1 MNKIFISTLSLYC
14 LSIYSLSGKEFNVD
28 EYFPGLPTTISFDY
42 VENTRTNFNGKANE
56 PVKLNGSL
64 SYNFVNGAYN
74 LKTIQE
80 IDSQRRKDIRE
91 VFWDGK
97 VVKHN
102 NNLYISDKCVLAE
115 GGFTNQ
121 ILTYGQFPNPLEFIY
136 TTNLPQKPLLYSEIL
151 REALS
156 QKIPMNLKKEG
167 DTLTLEFEKRQNTI
181 FTFKFDK
188 KNKILSLIK
197 TSVHDIDGNIEY
209 SRVIKV
215 SDYVTK
221 SGYRLPTK
229 IEVNIKSS
237 GRVNV
242 NNVIKIDI
250 VPDSIKF
257 NNPIIDTIAFVPGT
271 IVRDTIN
278 NKTYKTTKT
287 STEDTK
293 EELIKNMLEENLD
306 NK

>member
-1 MNKIFISTLSLYC
+1 MNKMFISTLSLYC

-80 IDSQRRKDIRE
+80 IDAQKRKNIRE

-136 TTNLPQKPLLYSEIL
+136 TANLPQKPLLYSEIL

-188 KNKILSLIK
+188 KNKILNLIK

>member
-80 IDSQRRKDIRE
+80 IDAQKRKDIRE

-136 TTNLPQKPLLYSEIL
+136 TANLPQKPLLYSEIL

-188 KNKILSLIK
+188 KNKILNLIK

-287 STEDTK
+287 STQDTK

>member
-80 IDSQRRKDIRE
+80 IDAQKRKDIRE

-121 ILTYGQFPNPLEFIY
+121 ILTYGQFPNSLEFIY

-188 KNKILSLIK
+188 KNKILNLIK

>member
-1 MNKIFISTLSLYC
+1 
-14 LSIYSLSGKEFNVD
+14 
-28 EYFPGLPTTISFDY
+28 
-42 VENTRTNFNGKANE
+42 
-56 PVKLNGSL
+56 
-64 SYNFVNGAYN
+64 
-74 LKTIQE
+74 
-80 IDSQRRKDIRE
+80 
-91 VFWDGK
+91 
-97 VVKHN
+97 
-102 NNLYISDKCVLAE
+102 
-115 GGFTNQ
+115 
-121 ILTYGQFPNPLEFIY
+121 
-136 TTNLPQKPLLYSEIL
+136 
-151 REALS
+151 
-156 QKIPMNLKKEG
+156 MNLKKEG

-188 KNKILSLIK
+188 KNKILNLIK

-293 EELIKNMLEENLD
+293 EELIKNMLEENLY

>member
-80 IDSQRRKDIRE
+80 IDSQKRKDIRE

-156 QKIPMNLKKEG
+156 QKIPMNLKK
-167 DTLTLEFEKRQNTI
+167 RRRYP
-181 FTFKFDK
+181 
-188 KNKILSLIK
+188 
-197 TSVHDIDGNIEY
+197 DIGI
-209 SRVIKV
+209 
-215 SDYVTK
+215 
-221 SGYRLPTK
+221 
-229 IEVNIKSS
+229 
-237 GRVNV
+237 
-242 NNVIKIDI
+242 
-250 VPDSIKF
+250 
-257 NNPIIDTIAFVPGT
+257 
-271 IVRDTIN
+271 
-278 NKTYKTTKT
+278 
-287 STEDTK
+287 
-293 EELIKNMLEENLD
+293 
-306 NK
+306 

>member
-1 MNKIFISTLSLYC
+1 M
-14 LSIYSLSGKEFNVD
+14 
-28 EYFPGLPTTISFDY
+28 
-42 VENTRTNFNGKANE
+42 R
-56 PVKLNGSL
+56 
-64 SYNFVNGAYN
+64 
-74 LKTIQE
+74 TIQE
-80 IDSQRRKDIRE
+80 IDSQKRKDIRE

-115 GGFTNQ
+115 GGFTSQ

-167 DTLTLEFEKRQNTI
+167 DTLTLEFEKGQNKI
-181 FTFKFDK
+181 FTFKFDR
-188 KNKILSLIK
+188 KNKILNLIK

-209 SRVIKV
+209 SRKIKV
-215 SDYVTK
+215 SDYMSK
-221 SGYRLPTK
+221 SGYRFPTK
-229 IEVNIKSS
+229 IEINIKSS
-237 GRVNV
+237 GRINV

-257 NNPIIDTIAFVPGT
+257 NNPIIDTIAFAPGT